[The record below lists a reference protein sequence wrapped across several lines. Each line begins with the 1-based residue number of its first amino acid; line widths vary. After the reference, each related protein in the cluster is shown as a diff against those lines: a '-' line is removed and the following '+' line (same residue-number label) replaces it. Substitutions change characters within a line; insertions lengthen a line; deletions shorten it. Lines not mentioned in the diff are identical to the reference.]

1 VAHLRTSLV
10 VTSGAANELT
20 ECYEKIRTLEY
31 DLVEKNDLLRTQE
44 MNYKVLI
51 EQLKKQK
58 EGLQEDID
66 NLRESERVFQLTKKQ
81 NQ

>member
-1 VAHLRTSLV
+1 MH
-10 VTSGAANELT
+10 
-20 ECYEKIRTLEY
+20 YEA
-31 DLVEKNDLLRTQE
+31 
-44 MNYKVLI
+44 LI

-81 NQ
+81 N